1 MEIDKLYSLIKSKKI
16 VTDTRKII
24 GNAVFFALKGD
35 NFNGNKFAED
45 ALKKGASL
53 AIVDEKKYEISDK
66 TIFVNDVLT
75 CLQKLSSYHRKKL
88 NVPII
93 AITGSNGKTTTKE
106 LISAVLSKKYKVTN
120 TIGNL
125 NNHIGV
131 PLTLLSM
138 TKKTEIGVVEM
149 GANHPHEIEFLCDI
163 IKPNYGYVTNFGKA
177 HLEGFGS
184 LEGVIKAKSEL
195 YDYLKK
201 NNEKVFVN
209 SQDKIQIKQTK
220 DLNKIVFNKGEI
232 KLLDSNLFV
241 EVAFAG
247 VIIKS
252 RLTGIYNFNNMAAAI
267 AIGQYFE
274 VTPQQI
280 KEAIEN
286 YEPKNNRSEIL
297 KKGNLQIILDAYNAN
312 PTSMTLALDNLNQL
326 NKNPKFAVLGDMFEL
341 GDSSK
346 KEHQTIVDKLQ
357 KLDFKTVYLIGKD
370 FYRSEIKK
378 ANILQFKTFD
388 DFKSDFKNPKK
399 GILLI
404 KASRGMALER
414 VLNLIN

>member
-1 MEIDKLYSLIKSKKI
+1 METDKLYKLISNKKI
-16 VTDTRKII
+16 ITDSRKIDI
-24 GNAVFFALKGD
+24 GCVFFALKGD
-35 NFNGNKFAED
+35 NFNGNKFAKD

-53 AIVDEKKYEISDK
+53 AIVDEEIYKSDD
-66 TIFVNDVLT
+66 TILVDDVLT
-75 CLQKLSSYHRKKL
+75 CLQKLASYHRKKL
-88 NVPII
+88 NIPII

-106 LISAVLSKKYKVTN
+106 LISAVLLKKYKVTS

-138 TKKTEIGVVEM
+138 TKKTEVGVVEM

-163 IKPNYGYVTNFGKA
+163 VKPNYGYITNFGKA

-195 YDYLKK
+195 YNYLKK

-209 SQDKIQIKQTK
+209 SQDRIQIKQTK
-220 DLNKIVFNKGEI
+220 GLNKIAFNKGEI
-232 KLLDSNLFV
+232 KLLNSNPFV
-241 EVAFAG
+241 EVAFAD

-252 RLTGIYNFNNMAAAI
+252 KLTGAYNYNNMAAAI

-274 VTPQQI
+274 VTSQQI
-280 KEAIEN
+280 KETLEN
-286 YEPKNNRSEIL
+286 FKPKNNRSEIL
-297 KKGNLQIILDAYNAN
+297 KKGDLQIIMDAYNAN
-312 PTSMTLALDNLNQL
+312 PTSMNVALDNLNQL
-326 NKNPKFAVLGDMFEL
+326 NKNPKFAILGDMFEL
-341 GDSSK
+341 GTSSK

-357 KLDFKTVYLIGKD
+357 ELNFKTVYLIGKD

-388 DFKSDFKNPKK
+388 DFKSYFKCPNI
-399 GILLI
+399 GVMLI